1 MTSMP
6 NMKSCI
12 KSIGFFQRT
21 NLQCI
26 WYHHFTVPGIQ
37 SFSLFVGE
45 VESWIGAAET
55 QPEVMNNVARATNH
69 FMMVALLLGRLEK
82 RIDRDQF
89 ECKN

>member
-1 MTSMP
+1 MSLKEGTHTCKKVLFFSQ
-6 NMKSCI
+6 NKSRMHN
-12 KSIGFFQRT
+12 K
-21 NLQCI
+21 

-55 QPEVMNNVARATNH
+55 QLEVMNNVARATNH

-82 RIDRDQF
+82 RSV
-89 ECKN
+89 